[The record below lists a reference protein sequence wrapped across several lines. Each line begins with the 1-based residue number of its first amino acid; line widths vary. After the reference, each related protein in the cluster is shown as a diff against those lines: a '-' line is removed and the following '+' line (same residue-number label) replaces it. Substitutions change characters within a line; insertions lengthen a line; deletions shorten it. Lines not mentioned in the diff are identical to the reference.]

1 MWRQY
6 GILKV
11 YIAAGLKL
19 VLSSWYPA
27 SILNLKASNLAVAA
41 SILKEVLSWKICNRL
56 HETRETLYKQNPNC
70 QSGGLFLMSTQC
82 YRLRVN
88 HSQHVFPKMPL
99 QRMPIALQVRNYWL
113 SMSKTT
119 LSIASPMWFIRLVYL
134 QNFSMY
140 TASFYNLK
148 YLRFRAD

>member
-19 VLSSWYPA
+19 VFSSWYPA

-56 HETRETLYKQNPNC
+56 HETRETLYKQNPKPIRW
-70 QSGGLFLMSTQC
+70 SFLDEHTV
-82 YRLRVN
+82 L
-88 HSQHVFPKMPL
+88 
-99 QRMPIALQVRNYWL
+99 
-113 SMSKTT
+113 
-119 LSIASPMWFIRLVYL
+119 
-134 QNFSMY
+134 
-140 TASFYNLK
+140 
-148 YLRFRAD
+148 